1 MAEAGSADRRNRAHR
16 HSAAVKTGRLSA
28 SRRDD
33 TGYQDAA
40 ALLGELHRAYPFP
53 APTEAVAATA
63 TLRTEFAKARLAD
76 LKQVALA
83 MGVPLFVSR
92 PQH

>member
-1 MAEAGSADRRNRAHR
+1 MAMGK
-16 HSAAVKTGRLSA
+16 AAKLTGRETTLARSVKAGRLSA

-63 TLRTEFAKARLAD
+63 SLRTEFAKARLAD

-83 MGVPLFVSR
+83 MGVPLFVST
-92 PQH
+92 PQR